1 MLKKLTFLLVWV
13 ALTVAILYFFYLS
26 GSQGLTRI
34 FLPLSF
40 VAIVVSLIQGPVASV
55 LVVLLG
61 VIASFFATGLP
72 SAQFMIPAVVESTV
86 SGLSATFFYRKTNSL
101 YLAILLAF
109 LASRVLLIVLVY
121 LFRVDFEIAMDL
133 LIGLV
138 GLGLQLVFIPMVH
151 KILVKSFSIQ
161 NQKGGI

>member
-26 GSQGLTRI
+26 GSQAVTRI

-55 LVVLLG
+55 LVVVLG
-61 VIASFFATGLP
+61 VIAGFFATGLP
-72 SAQFMIPAVVESTV
+72 SIQFMIPTVVESAV

-101 YLAILLAF
+101 YFAVLLAF
-109 LASRVLLIVLVY
+109 FTSRVLLIVVVY
-121 LFRVDFEIAMDL
+121 LFHVDFKIAMDL
-133 LIGLV
+133 LMGLA
-138 GLGLQLVFIPMVH
+138 GLGLQLVFIPMIH
-151 KILVKSFSIQ
+151 KILVKSFRI
-161 NQKGGI
+161 